1 MTHKLVFVLLF
12 SLAAACSSSPP
23 AASIKNIAPQDSND
37 TSTAEISGSSDWT
50 GPDDGFSPDSHG
62 ADTVLSPDNTSTDG
76 TGCTPDCTG
85 KKCGDDG
92 CGGSCGSCGP
102 GLTCQDGGCLR
113 GCDSPDCGLSKS
125 CVFAN
130 GTPAICGGTITFETA
145 INGQS
150 LDVNVDVED
159 LFAAAGVLLYT
170 NNSNAHVT
178 TNSYKLSSA
187 SGGNSCA
194 TLSNAGKPWQSPV
207 FVRFVKPGVANTFQA
222 ATHFV
227 SLYLGNTWPGGL
239 AVDFYAPTTPPG
251 TPGASPFHTELTDA
265 NGTDYIEYG
274 SADPIGYL
282 VIHAAEDPDF
292 TMDDLTFGP
301 LYVP

>member
-1 MTHKLVFVLLF
+1 MFTLIFG
-12 SLAAACSSSPP
+12 LATACGTNTPE
-23 AASIKNIAPQDSND
+23 ASIKVNDPQDSD
-37 TSTAEISGSSDWT
+37 GATTADASDSSDGISMT
-50 GPDDGFSPDSHG
+50 DGSISDSSG
-62 ADTVLSPDNTSTDG
+62 TDTINTPDNTGVDG
-76 TGCTPDCTG
+76 SVCTPNCGG
-85 KKCGDDG
+85 KECGDDG
-92 CGGSCGSCGP
+92 CDGSCGSCGL
-102 GLTCQDGGCLR
+102 GMNCQDGGCLR

-130 GTPAICGGTITFETA
+130 GTPALCGGTLTFETSL
-145 INGQS
+145 NGQS
-150 LDVNVDVED
+150 LNVNVDIED
-159 LFAAAGVLLYT
+159 MFAAAGVLLYT

-178 TNSYKLSSA
+178 TNSYNLSSA

-194 TLSNAGKPWQSPV
+194 TLDNGGDPWQSPV
-207 FVRFVKPGVANTFQA
+207 FIRFIKPGLANTFQA

-251 TPGASPFHTELTDA
+251 TPAATPFHTELTDA

-282 VIHAAEDPDF
+282 VIHAADDPDF